1 MKKQY
6 WTVDKQYNQ
15 LTLYTADQPGSVLL
29 TCGEGRLDVQIQGA
43 GAVQARGDVHLVL
56 CIKNYEDF

>member
-1 MKKQY
+1 M
-6 WTVDKQYNQ
+6 DKQYNQ